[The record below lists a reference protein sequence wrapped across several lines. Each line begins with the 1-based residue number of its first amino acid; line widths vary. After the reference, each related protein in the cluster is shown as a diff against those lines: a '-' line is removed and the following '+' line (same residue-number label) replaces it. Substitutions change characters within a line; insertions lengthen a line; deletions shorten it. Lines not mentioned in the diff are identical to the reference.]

1 MRNLRY
7 FTQARNLIQ
16 AKRRAAG
23 RVAVGRFQIDP
34 PIDPNHPR
42 FVHEVRDEDIIDVV
56 IGVDE
61 EAARIER
68 EKHAHEAPIEPG
80 VPESIADVDPTPSI
94 ESYGPSRRPRRTTP
108 PPPPQPHAHH

>member
-7 FTQARNLIQ
+7 LTQARNVIQ
-16 AKRRAAG
+16 AKRRTAG
-23 RVAVGRFQIDP
+23 RVAVGQ
-34 PIDPNHPR
+34 R

-68 EKHAHEAPIEPG
+68 EKHAHQAPFEPG
-80 VPESIADVDPTPSI
+80 VPERIAEADPEPSI

-108 PPPPQPHAHH
+108 PPPPQPQPHHHPH